1 MQVGKS
7 VLTEAVLDHS
17 AKQLVN
23 NTCSHMQTDTFL
35 AQRTTCN
42 DTNNLIWEGKKE
54 IIFYGPS
61 VLKTDRHV

>member
-23 NTCSHMQTDTFL
+23 NTCSYMQTDTFL
-35 AQRTTCN
+35 AQRTICN
-42 DTNNLIWEGKKE
+42 DTNNLIWGGKKKLY
-54 IIFYGPS
+54 FMGQVS
-61 VLKTDRHV
+61 